1 MAALYHDLGLAIASR
16 ARLGF
21 ARREKAEISARLP
34 IYSVAGKEM
43 IMKKRLAIV
52 VFSAL
57 CALAVFCQSATFTA
71 PQAGATLVMGQAQLI
86 AWSGSGNAAV
96 KLVLVSK
103 SDGKAWIIKSG
114 LAIVAGSWSWK
125 VGALENGKTAPSG
138 LNYLVRMQNMADDSI
153 IAKTG
158 QFSIGEPAAPAP
170 VVMDPNLKLINPP
183 PAVVVM
189 NPVLM
194 KANVPPTQPPPDAAT
209 FKIKKVDYHY
219 DSPGKLGWVDVIVS
233 VATPAPFAISPMY
246 GDPQYGAQWISY
258 ELDIP
263 NPTQSTGVWISHWFN
278 GVFSVKAGGSSQQ
291 LQYPTKTFAPGT
303 SEYMLCFSPTGSGV
317 VKGVGTYKKMPNGL
331 CKNEYYPRL
340 KVRLFARTAS
350 KTVQCETKVYLLYD
364 TNAWPLN
371 WIQFPGETNLC
382 SGGVVEW

>member
-1 MAALYHDLGLAIASR
+1 
-16 ARLGF
+16 
-21 ARREKAEISARLP
+21 
-34 IYSVAGKEM
+34 
-43 IMKKRLAIV
+43 MKKRLAVIV
-52 VFSAL
+52 FVSL
-57 CALAVFCQSATFTA
+57 CALAASGQTASFTA

-86 AWSGSGNAAV
+86 AWNGSGNAVV

-158 QFSIGEPAAPAP
+158 LFSIGEPAAPAP
-170 VVMDPNLKLINPP
+170 VVMDPNLKLITPP

-189 NPVLM
+189 NPTLQLAQV
-194 KANVPPTQPPPDAAT
+194 AAPPPDAT
-209 FKIKKVDYHY
+209 VFKIKKIDYRY
-219 DSPGKLGWVDVIVS
+219 ESQGKLGWVDVTVS
-233 VATPAPFAISPMY
+233 VTTPAAFSISPTY

-263 NPTQSTGVWISHWFN
+263 MPTQSTGVWISDSFS
-278 GVFSVKAGGSSQQ
+278 GVFSVKAGGGSKQ

-303 SEYMLCFSPTGSGV
+303 SEYMLSIFPTGSEV
-317 VKGVGTYKKMPNGL
+317 IKGVGTVQKMPSTY
-331 CKNEYYPRL
+331 CKRTYFPRL
-340 KVRLFARTAS
+340 QVRLFARTAT
-350 KTVQCETKVYLLYD
+350 KTVQCETKAYLLYD
-364 TNAWPLN
+364 IDAWPIN
-371 WIQFPGETNLC
+371 WIQFSGETNLC